1 MNNDARGGSMPP
13 LENAWHGHQG
23 VGLHP
28 TVTLPGPQGQQGQE
42 QMWQGQQYL
51 GLHPIMTLPGPQGQ
65 QGQSIIPGPSGGR
78 QMPMTGPQGQQGV
91 RVSTAVQP
99 NQTGNSYTDCG

>member
-42 QMWQGQQYL
+42 QMWQGQQYS

-78 QMPMTGPQGQQGV
+78 QMPMT
-91 RVSTAVQP
+91 
-99 NQTGNSYTDCG
+99 